1 MMQLDLKLKDVIPT
15 FVLIH
20 RDLTQTS
27 ALFKKR
33 LDEYTARNE
42 RYQEATKKLG
52 WREKYL
58 DGFLGGDKALVAKLE
73 NEFVELTNFRKS
85 LLELEKKVKSI
96 EESILSEIIRFLS
109 KESPEYISY
118 ESLLQHHLI
127 IADESARFYNS
138 LAEVKR
144 KISDA
149 LVFTTWSNLL
159 NHSKAA
165 VLLQEF
171 YDQVKLYNQK
181 VVKYQLHMKC
191 NLLEATLIETIDLS
205 SQSSAMESLNGL
217 LIKSEEIL
225 NFANE
230 QINVIAKK
238 RGGMID
244 HVKWLV
250 SQNKN

>member
-1 MMQLDLKLKDVIPT
+1 MYFEPKLKEVQT
-15 FVLIH
+15 TLVELH
-20 RDLTQTS
+20 RDLTQIS

-33 LDEYTARNE
+33 LQEYTTRNE
-42 RYQEATKKLG
+42 RYQYATKSLG
-52 WREKYL
+52 WREKHFE
-58 DGFLGGDKALVAKLE
+58 GFLGGDKASLKNLE
-73 NEFVELTNFRKS
+73 KEFVELTHFRKS

-96 EESILSEIIRFLS
+96 EESFLSEIIRFLS

-118 ESLLQHHLI
+118 ESLLQHHHI
-127 IADESARFYNS
+127 IAEESARFYNS
-138 LAEVKR
+138 LVEVKR

-149 LVFTTWSNLL
+149 LVFTNWNNLL
-159 NHSKAA
+159 NQSKAA
-165 VLLQEF
+165 VLIQEF
-171 YDQVKLYNQK
+171 CDQVKLYNQK
-181 VVKYQLHMKC
+181 VVKYQVLMKC

-230 QINVIAKK
+230 QTNQISKK

-244 HVKWLV
+244 HVKWLI
-250 SQNKN
+250 SQSKN